1 MNLRYN
7 LRFMSFYFYPFFIIV
22 SNISFCVVRDGDV
35 MFVKVVKNNRGRPNT
50 SFIAIVESYRED
62 G

>member
-1 MNLRYN
+1 
-7 LRFMSFYFYPFFIIV
+7 
-22 SNISFCVVRDGDV
+22 

-62 G
+62 GKWR